1 MYDFA
6 RFRVKIKIRGGLA
19 YTSGRLAGKGMKDD
33 LQTVRVERGR
43 PSRAFL
49 LLAFSLALLGTTAEP
64 MLAESTTA
72 AADPQS
78 LLKPDVPKFDL
89 STPSG
94 TSRTL
99 KGGVQHEVT
108 ELSVGEK
115 NLKDKKLSSGVFD
128 IFKKKKSVK
137 LSSQTARNGNGA
149 PLKAGAN
156 NNSLQANAAT
166 NVPNGI
172 GIIGVKFLLSFG
184 RMPIINR
191 VFPGTPAWTMGLKA
205 ADVIVA
211 VDGVPTLGLSKE
223 DVYGMIVGK
232 PDTEVTISI
241 RRNGDFI
248 AKTMK
253 RMDFNDIPDPAVR
266 QDYLMSI

>member
-1 MYDFA
+1 MTVDTKESTLDA
-6 RFRVKIKIRGGLA
+6 RAVSRVA
-19 YTSGRLAGKGMKDD
+19 RLALCFVLCSGITFSNPIFAQAVSDQ
-33 LQTVRVERGR
+33 QT
-43 PSRAFL
+43 PI
-49 LLAFSLALLGTTAEP
+49 
-64 MLAESTTA
+64 
-72 AADPQS
+72 
-78 LLKPDVPKFDL
+78 LKPDVPKFDL
-89 STPSG
+89 TPPPP
-94 TSRTL
+94 SRTL
-99 KGGVQHEVT
+99 KGGVQHEAS

-115 NLKDKKLSSGVFD
+115 TIGQNKKLSTGVFD
-128 IFKKKKSVK
+128 MFKKKKTAK
-137 LSSQTARNGNGA
+137 LSSQTAKAA
-149 PLKAGAN
+149 PAGSLRAGAN
-156 NNSLQANAAT
+156 SNTLSSNASA

-191 VFPGTPAWTMGLKA
+191 VFPGTPAWTMGLHA
-205 ADVIVA
+205 SDVIVA

-241 RRNGDFI
+241 RRNGDFL

-253 RMDFNDIPDPAVR
+253 RMDFNDIPDPSVR

>member
-1 MYDFA
+1 MVLVCLSLGA
-6 RFRVKIKIRGGLA
+6 SA
-19 YTSGRLAGKGMKDD
+19 
-33 LQTVRVERGR
+33 TVTGPVHAQAVSDTQA
-43 PSRAFL
+43 PI
-49 LLAFSLALLGTTAEP
+49 
-64 MLAESTTA
+64 
-72 AADPQS
+72 
-78 LLKPDVPKFDL
+78 LKPDVPKFDL
-89 STPSG
+89 TPPPP
-94 TSRTL
+94 SRTL
-99 KGGVQHEVT
+99 KGGVQHEAT

-115 NLKDKKLSSGVFD
+115 DLTQNKKLSTGVMD
-128 IFKKKKSVK
+128 IFKKKKTPK
-137 LSSQTARNGNGA
+137 LSSQTAKTAPATPLRAGTNANGLTG
-149 PLKAGAN
+149 
-156 NNSLQANAAT
+156 NAANT
-166 NVPNGI
+166 VPNGI

-191 VFPGTPAWTMGLKA
+191 VFPGTPAYLMGLHA
-205 ADVIVA
+205 RDVIVA

-241 RRNGDFI
+241 RRDGDFL